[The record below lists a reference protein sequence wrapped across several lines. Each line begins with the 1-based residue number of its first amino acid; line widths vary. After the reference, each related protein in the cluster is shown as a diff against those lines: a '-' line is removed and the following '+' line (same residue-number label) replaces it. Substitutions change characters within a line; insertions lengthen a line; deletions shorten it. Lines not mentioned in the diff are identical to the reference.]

1 MLLQRYFV
9 KMRAEFQIVTADSSR
24 KVYADAGEIRKR
36 GRRSLRQ
43 TRIAVE

>member
-9 KMRAEFQIVTADSSR
+9 KMRAEFQMVTADSLAN
-24 KVYADAGEIRKR
+24 VYADAGEIRKR
-36 GRRSLRQ
+36 GRRNLRQ